1 MSVRYLVRGTKDGN
15 WSKPLRL
22 LAAARMLR
30 KRLRERGES
39 FVIHRKGGGAS
50 APRDLAGT
58 VERLKALLA
67 KEPVGETYIV
77 RGRLDLDPVQ
87 VRIIEDAPP
96 PAGDIC
102 GIPAVK
108 AFAGWVR
115 EKWPHARFAGSCV
128 CKFTT
133 GTTWSDH
140 AYGGAIDY
148 FDTWT
153 NMEAMVGWSIA
164 NAEELDLKYVIL
176 GDHIWSRLN
185 GWTKMSYG
193 GSYHWHGHWS
203 FNHGSDRIAC
213 A

>member
-15 WSKPLRL
+15 WSKPLRRTF
-22 LAAARMLR
+22 AVRRLR
-30 KRLRERGES
+30 NLLRERGES
-39 FVIHRKGGGAS
+39 FVVHRKGGGAS
-50 APRDLAGT
+50 TPRDLAGT

-153 NMEAMVGWSIA
+153 NMEAMRDWAIA
-164 NAEELDLKYVIL
+164 NYEALEVTYVIL
-176 GDHIWSRLN
+176 GDRIWSRLG
-185 GWTKMSYG
+185 GWSKYG
-193 GSYHWHGHWS
+193 GSKHYHLHAS
-203 FNHGSDRIAC
+203 FFHGSERIAC
-213 A
+213 G